1 MSTDGLTFSEQCR
14 SERLPASASGMSTTT
29 VFCFYMVYM
38 VYQLFLTVPQD
49 MLVDHGL

>member
-29 VFCFYMVYM
+29 VFCFYMVY
-38 VYQLFLTVPQD
+38 QLFLTVPQD